1 MPVKSP
7 MLSCPNMPKAFSN
20 TRADDGVTPK
30 IWVHLSKSSLAFRFA
45 LESQMRQT
53 QSSVCASWAGGPA
66 NALESEREVAA
77 SRVSTLRVIDSGRGI
92 PTDSDPVTSGDAP
105 GIAGGERCIP
115 QLHVDELPMP
125 KHPASDFE
133 TGVVTDDSGSW
144 QQHGDRKETD
154 GLCGA
159 LCPGEQARAEHFSDV
174 PHSHTVCASATAAC
188 KPRQMD
194 KRMIHPVFTRA
205 RGMTNPVQ
213 KRRQPYFQPIQ
224 V

>member
-7 MLSCPNMPKAFSN
+7 ILSCPNMPKAFSN

-30 IWVHLSKSSLAFRFA
+30 IWVHLNKSSLAFRFA

-53 QSSVCASWAGGPA
+53 QRSVCASWAGGPA
-66 NALESEREVAA
+66 NALESEREVAT

-92 PTDSDPVTSGDAP
+92 PTDSDSVTSGDAP

-115 QLHVDELPMP
+115 QSHVDELPMP

-133 TGVVTDDSGSW
+133 TGVVVMDDSGSW

-174 PHSHTVCASATAAC
+174 AHSHTDCASATAAC

-213 KRRQPYFQPIQ
+213 KRRQP
-224 V
+224 

>member
-1 MPVKSP
+1 
-7 MLSCPNMPKAFSN
+7 
-20 TRADDGVTPK
+20 
-30 IWVHLSKSSLAFRFA
+30 
-45 LESQMRQT
+45 MRQT
-53 QSSVCASWAGGPA
+53 QRSVCASWAGGPV
-66 NALESEREVAA
+66 NALESEHEVAA
-77 SRVSTLRVIDSGRGI
+77 SRVSTLRVIDSGSGI
-92 PTDSDPVTSGDAP
+92 PTDSDSVTSGDAP

-115 QLHVDELPMP
+115 QSHVDELPMP

-133 TGVVTDDSGSW
+133 IGVVVTDDSGSW

-174 PHSHTVCASATAAC
+174 AHSHTDCASATAAC

-194 KRMIHPVFTRA
+194 KTMIHPVFTRA

>member
-1 MPVKSP
+1 
-7 MLSCPNMPKAFSN
+7 MLSFPNMPKAFSK
-20 TRADDGVTPK
+20 TRAGLTPK

-115 QLHVDELPMP
+115 QSHVDELPMP

-213 KRRQPYFQPIQ
+213 KRIQPCFQPIQ